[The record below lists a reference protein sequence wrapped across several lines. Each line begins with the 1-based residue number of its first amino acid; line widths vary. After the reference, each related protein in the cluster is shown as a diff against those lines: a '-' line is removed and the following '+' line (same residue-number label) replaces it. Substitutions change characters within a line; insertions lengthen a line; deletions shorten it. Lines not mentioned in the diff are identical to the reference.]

1 MSKVI
6 QTSAVKNLFSATKT
20 ILDHNREIERIK
32 GEKFN
37 IFSILK
43 MDTKENLTHS
53 NFLGELLN
61 PNGSHLKGDRF
72 LQLFLNEIQ
81 CNHLELSSA
90 TVYLEHF
97 IGKRCD
103 TEKVG
108 GRIDIYIEDK
118 FKNSVSIENKIHAI
132 DQYAQIERYVKHNKS
147 KNRVYYLNLH
157 GTSPHPDSKGDLD
170 ENEHY
175 FIISYR
181 ENIVNW
187 LNECLRE
194 SADIP
199 ILRETIR
206 QYILLIKKLTSTMNE
221 NEEQALIRLILNNFE
236 EANYIAANYSRAK
249 ESVCE
254 DIRTHT
260 ITQLRSTIGER
271 YDIFC
276 GNSISTKYAQIWI
289 KPKGIENPQ
298 VFFGIESF
306 SGNSEYSNLFI
317 GTFIH
322 LDSKKQY
329 KKLNTQERNNMY
341 WADSLDIRPF
351 DNYASDLSQPKFV
364 QILASDETIKNRFV
378 DHIIEE
384 MKQYLSIH
392 EQNVIDYLKSI

>member
-1 MSKVI
+1 MSQSKRIKEVN
-6 QTSAVKNLFSATKT
+6 NLLNATKI

-37 IFSILK
+37 VFSILK

-53 NFLGELLN
+53 NFFGELLN

-90 TVYLEHF
+90 TVYLEYF

-147 KNRVYYLNLH
+147 KNKVYYLNLH
-157 GTSPHPDSKGDLD
+157 GTSPHSDSKGDLD

-175 FIISYR
+175 FVISYR

-187 LNECLRE
+187 LNECLKE
-194 SADIP
+194 STDIP

-236 EANYIAANYSRAK
+236 EASYIAANYSRAK
-249 ESVCE
+249 ESICE
-254 DIRTHT
+254 DIRTRAMT
-260 ITQLRSTIGER
+260 KLRARIGER
-271 YDIFC
+271 YEIIC
-276 GNSISTKYAQIWI
+276 GNSISTKYAQIWV
-289 KPKGIENPQ
+289 KPIGFDNPQ
-298 VFFGIESF
+298 IFFGVESF
-306 SGNSEYSNLFI
+306 SGNSEYANLFV

-322 LDSKKQY
+322 LDSKKEY

-341 WADSLDIRPF
+341 WADSVDIKPF
-351 DNYASDLSQPKFV
+351 DNYSSDLSQPKLIE
-364 QILASDETIKNRFV
+364 ILASDETIKNRFV
-378 DHIIEE
+378 DHLIDEIE
-384 MKQYLSIH
+384 QYLSVH
-392 EQNVIDYLKSI
+392 EQNVIDYLKNV